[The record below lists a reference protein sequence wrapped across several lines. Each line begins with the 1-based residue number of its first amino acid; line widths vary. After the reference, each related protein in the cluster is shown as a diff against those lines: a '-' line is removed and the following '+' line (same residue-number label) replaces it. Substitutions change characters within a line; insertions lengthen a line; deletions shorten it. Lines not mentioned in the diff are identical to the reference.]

1 MKFCLESHS
10 PELLVA
16 CFARTKQRRLPK
28 FHSDL
33 PLRVFPRGSRRWI
46 WLLACSTLAAA
57 FTARWTW
64 TTTAQ
69 WTWPWVLSALP
80 FCCGWY
86 LLPVEKKREREKI
99 EGKVQLPARVKVS
112 HSFICSSVTPSRRP
126 RSRSVV
132 RIYASVRFEP
142 SKINIFVKDCQR
154 GGKDVTCMSA
164 IVCFNITARTPIS
177 PTQEVGERENKLIHR
192 VASGFK

>member
-1 MKFCLESHS
+1 MKFCLEGPS
-10 PELLVA
+10 PKLLVA
-16 CFARTKQRRLPK
+16 CFAWTKQRRLPK

-64 TTTAQ
+64 TTTPQ

-86 LLPVEKKREREKI
+86 LLPVEKKREREKRGKSTAASARKSQPFI
-99 EGKVQLPARVKVS
+99 HLFICDTFSPAQVTQRCADLRQRQVRAQQDQHLREGLPARRQ
-112 HSFICSSVTPSRRP
+112 RR
-126 RSRSVV
+126 
-132 RIYASVRFEP
+132 
-142 SKINIFVKDCQR
+142 DLH
-154 GGKDVTCMSA
+154 
-164 IVCFNITARTPIS
+164 
-177 PTQEVGERENKLIHR
+177 VGHR
-192 VASGFK
+192 VFQHHCQDAHFSHAGSRWERKQTHPPRRQWF